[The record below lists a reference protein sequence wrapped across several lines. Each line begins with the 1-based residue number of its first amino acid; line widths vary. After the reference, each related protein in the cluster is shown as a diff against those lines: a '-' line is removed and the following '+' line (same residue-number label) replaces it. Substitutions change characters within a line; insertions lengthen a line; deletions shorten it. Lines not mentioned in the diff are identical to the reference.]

1 MVDNVETAAYK
12 PGGPAVY
19 EQERRSKRDTSRREY
34 DGNEDTLVCA
44 RFPHLAECT
53 IPGESA
59 EALNDIA
66 LVEVH
71 GGIFMGPFQA
81 AFKTKELID
90 LGITH
95 ILDVSCKA
103 YTPRDQYF
111 KYLSLPI
118 QDTTGEDV
126 RKHFRITNR
135 FIRQALNSGGNI
147 LVHSVNGRSRA
158 PTFILAYMI
167 ESEKHKL
174 KDGLAM
180 VRRFVPEV
188 EPNEGFMQQLAEYD
202 LELLQ
207 RNE

>member
-1 MVDNVETAAYK
+1 M
-12 PGGPAVY
+12 
-19 EQERRSKRDTSRREY
+19 
-34 DGNEDTLVCA
+34 
-44 RFPHLAECT
+44 
-53 IPGESA
+53 
-59 EALNDIA
+59 
-66 LVEVH
+66 
-71 GGIFMGPFQA
+71 
-81 AFKTKELID
+81 
-90 LGITH
+90 
-95 ILDVSCKA
+95 
-103 YTPRDQYF
+103 
-111 KYLSLPI
+111 
-118 QDTTGEDV
+118 